1 MSIESSLFAFPVLSY
16 QHLKI
21 AINASMGES
30 DVLEFRFYALL
41 FYRSTFFFFK
51 GMGVFFTEH
60 FFCFFRRKFFG
71 EGVGVMRG
79 KRRRGDL
86 GFFLKQAD
94 LANHHLRLE

>member
-41 FYRSTFFFFK
+41 FYRSTFFFQGYGCVLYRTLFL
-51 GMGVFFTEH
+51 F
-60 FFCFFRRKFFG
+60 FFRRKFFG

-86 GFFLKQAD
+86 GFFS
-94 LANHHLRLE
+94 

>member
-41 FYRSTFFFFK
+41 FYRSAFFK
-51 GMGVFFTEH
+51 GMGVFFTEL
-60 FFCFFRRKFFG
+60 FLCFSLEKLI
-71 EGVGVMRG
+71 RG
-79 KRRRGDL
+79 GSRGDE
-86 GFFLKQAD
+86 
-94 LANHHLRLE
+94 R

>member
-41 FYRSTFFFFK
+41 FYRSTFFFK

-60 FFCFFRRKFFG
+60 FFCFFLEESF
-71 EGVGVMRG
+71 
-79 KRRRGDL
+79 L
-86 GFFLKQAD
+86 G
-94 LANHHLRLE
+94 RE

>member
-41 FYRSTFFFFK
+41 FYRSTFFFQ
-51 GMGVFFTEH
+51 GYGCVLYRTLFFV
-60 FFCFFRRKFFG
+60 FFRRKFFG

>member
-41 FYRSTFFFFK
+41 FYRSAFFSRVWVCSLQNTFF
-51 GMGVFFTEH
+51 V
-60 FFCFFRRKFFG
+60 FFRRKFFG

>member
-41 FYRSTFFFFK
+41 FYRSAFFSR
-51 GMGVFFTEH
+51 VWVCSLQNT
-60 FFCFFRRKFFG
+60 FFCFLEESFLG
-71 EGVGVMRG
+71 EGVGVLRG

-86 GFFLKQAD
+86 GFFFL
-94 LANHHLRLE
+94 NRLI